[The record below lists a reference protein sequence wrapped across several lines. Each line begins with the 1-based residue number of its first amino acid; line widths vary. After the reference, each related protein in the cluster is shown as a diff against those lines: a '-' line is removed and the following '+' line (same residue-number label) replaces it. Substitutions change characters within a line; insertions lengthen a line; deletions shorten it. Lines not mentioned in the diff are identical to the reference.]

1 MAETRPT
8 RAKAPDSDGESAD
21 AKEKRE
27 AAERE
32 AAEKEAAEREAERVA
47 AEAAAE
53 PGREEHTVEALIEG
67 SRMCF
72 NCSPHIVA
80 GALRSVGQD
89 TFTQAEAQDRIDAF
103 LAVEY
108 TP

>member
-8 RAKAPDSDGESAD
+8 RAKAADNAGESAD

-27 AAERE
+27 AEERE
-32 AAEKEAAEREAERVA
+32 AAEKDAAEREAAQKEA
-47 AEAAAE
+47 AEAEA
-53 PGREEHTVEALIEG
+53 GREEHTVEALIEG
-67 SRMCF
+67 SRAF
-72 NCSPHIVA
+72 FGCSPHIAA
-80 GALRSVGQD
+80 GALNGKAEKY
-89 TFTQAEAQDRIDAF
+89 TAAEAQDLIDAF